1 MPLYSAFAGRST
13 RRRQRER
20 VAMPDHMLA
29 DFSAAREDERGG
41 RGALTVMAE
50 PDLNRGEAGFASAEG
65 RSNQRPR
72 KIIHV
77 DMDAFY
83 ASVEQRD
90 DPGLRGKPV
99 AVGGSRERGVVAA
112 ASYEAR
118 KFGVRSA
125 MPSVTARRKCPDLI
139 FVKPRFDVYR
149 EVSLQVRAIF
159 AEHTAIVEP
168 LSLDEAYL
176 DVTESLQGIVSATE
190 IAEQI
195 RAKIRAETQLTASA
209 GVSYNKFLAKLA
221 SDYRKPDGLFVITP
235 AMGPTFVEALPVER
249 FHGVGP
255 ATAAKMKELG
265 IFTALDLRAK
275 GEAFLLKHFG
285 KAGPHFYCICR
296 GIDPRPVLPNR
307 IRKSVGAE
315 NTFSRDLTSLD
326 EMRAEL
332 NPLVDKVWAYCDST
346 GVRGRKV
353 TLKVK
358 FADFQIITRSRSR
371 FAPISDRSTL
381 ASISAEL
388 LAAQFPM
395 RKGVRLIGV
404 SLSSLCAD
412 APDVDTQ
419 MTLAL

>member
-1 MPLYSAFAGRST
+1 VS
-13 RRRQRER
+13 E
-20 VAMPDHMLA
+20 
-29 DFSAAREDERGG
+29 
-41 RGALTVMAE
+41 
-50 PDLNRGEAGFASAEG
+50 EG
-65 RSNQRPR
+65 RSDLEFEQERPR
-72 KIIHV
+72 KIIHI

-90 DPGLRGKPV
+90 NPALRGKPV

-118 KFGVRSA
+118 RFGVRSA

-139 FVKPRFDVYR
+139 FVTPRFDVYKA
-149 EVSLQVRAIF
+149 VSLQVRAIF
-159 AEHTAIVEP
+159 SEYTAIIEP

-176 DVTESLQGIVSATE
+176 DVTENLQGIASATE

-195 RAKIRAETQLTASA
+195 RSKIRAETQLTASA
-209 GVSYNKFLAKLA
+209 GISYNKFLAKLA
-221 SDYRKPDGLFVITP
+221 SDYRKPDGLFVITS
-235 AMGPTFVEALPVER
+235 AMGPSFVEALPVER

-255 ATAAKMKELG
+255 ATAAEMKELG

-275 GEAFLLKHFG
+275 DEAFLLRHFG
-285 KAGPHFYCICR
+285 KAGQHFYRICR
-296 GIDPRPVLPNR
+296 GIDHRPVLPNR
-307 IRKSVGAE
+307 MRKSVGAE
-315 NTFSRDLTSLD
+315 NTFSQDLTSFD

-332 NPLVDKVWAYCDST
+332 GPLVDKVWQYCDST
-346 GVRGRKV
+346 GVRGRTV
-353 TLKVK
+353 TLKIK
-358 FADFQIITRSRSR
+358 FADFQIITRRRSR
-371 FAPISDRSTL
+371 VEPISDRSML

-395 RKGVRLIGV
+395 RKGVRLIGI

-412 APDVDTQ
+412 PSDVDTQ

>member
-1 MPLYSAFAGRST
+1 M
-13 RRRQRER
+13 
-20 VAMPDHMLA
+20 
-29 DFSAAREDERGG
+29 
-41 RGALTVMAE
+41 VMAE
-50 PDLNRGEAGFASAEG
+50 PDPDHDGQELMSPDWRGDLEFE
-65 RSNQRPR
+65 QERPR
-72 KIIHV
+72 KIIHI

-90 DPGLRGKPV
+90 NPALRGKPV

-125 MPSVTARRKCPDLI
+125 MPSVTARQKCPDLI
-139 FVKPRFDVYR
+139 FVKPRFDAYK
-149 EVSLQVRAIF
+149 EVSLQIRAIF
-159 AEHTAIVEP
+159 AEHTTIIEP

-176 DVTESLQGIVSATE
+176 DVTENLQGIASATK
-190 IAEQI
+190 IAERI

-221 SDYRKPDGLFVITP
+221 SDHRKPDGLFVITP
-235 AMGPTFVEALPVER
+235 AMGPSFVESLPVDR

-255 ATAAKMKELG
+255 ATAAKMKALG

-275 GEAFLLKHFG
+275 DEAFLSKHFG
-285 KAGPHFYCICR
+285 KAGRHFYCICR

-307 IRKSVGAE
+307 VRKSVGAE

-326 EMRAEL
+326 DMRVEL
-332 NPLVDKVWAYCDST
+332 GPLVEKVWHYCEST
-346 GVRGRKV
+346 GVRGRTV

-358 FADFQIITRSRSR
+358 FADFRVITRSRSR
-371 FAPISDRSTL
+371 LAPVSDRSTL
-381 ASISAEL
+381 AAISDEL

-395 RKGVRLIGV
+395 RKGVRLLGV

-412 APDVDTQ
+412 AAEPNTQ